1 MWHIGI
7 YSAWCFLLFIF
18 EGFAHYFC
26 KYSFFI
32 LSFLYSNTHMLYLW
46 NCPSVLEYFI
56 VFLIVFF
63 YFHFSSRSFYWHIF
77 KVINSFHEYVESVEE
92 PIESISGRE
101 FLISKIC
108 FPFSLIVSILLLVLF
123 ICFCMLST
131 FFIRVLNL
139 FIILILNSLPN
150 SSNIC
155 DICNSSSSDC
165 FSLHPMFF
173 VFFFFFW
180 HDMQFFV
187 ERWTFCLG

>member
-7 YSAWCFLLFIF
+7 YSAWCFLLFFFLKVLPIIFANILSLFSLSCIPIHICYIF
-18 EGFAHYFC
+18 EIAPIFLN
-26 KYSFFI
+26 I
-32 LSFLYSNTHMLYLW
+32 LLCF
-46 NCPSVLEYFI
+46 NC
-56 VFLIVFF
+56 FF

-77 KVINSFHEYVESVEE
+77 KVINSFNEHVESVEE

-131 FFIRVLNL
+131 FFIRVLNIL
-139 FIILILNSLPN
+139 IILILNSLP
-150 SSNIC
+150 SRSNIC

-173 VFFFFFW
+173 VFFFC